1 LEKGQK
7 KSPPTA
13 SHRNSEQ
20 WDTVTL
26 GGGGYLYCATNIC
39 NGPKTM
45 NRDGHT
51 SNLYRALIKG
61 RKKRVSSVTGTTLIS
76 IGSLV
81 GARHR

>member
-1 LEKGQK
+1 MINSTRLIHFDHFWEFSVFLGKKTK
-7 KSPPTA
+7 KSPPIA
-13 SHRNSEQ
+13 SHQNSEQ

-39 NGPKTM
+39 NGPKTI

-61 RKKRVSSVTGTTLIS
+61 RKK
-76 IGSLV
+76 
-81 GARHR
+81 